1 MGVDPLT
8 ALLPVPGDI
17 LDECRMVSPMPA
29 AASSGRTPRPVVEP
43 RAGRPPT

>member
-29 AASSGRTPRPVVEP
+29 AASSGRTPRPVEP